1 MDEINNQEQ
10 VQDVE
15 EIEIKDT
22 QQNEEI
28 VEEKKLFTRR
38 SRFTI

>member
-15 EIEIKDT
+15 ETETEIEDT

-28 VEEKKLFTRR
+28 VEEKLIQKKK
-38 SRFTI
+38 

>member
-28 VEEKKLFTRR
+28 VEEKLIHKKK
-38 SRFTI
+38 